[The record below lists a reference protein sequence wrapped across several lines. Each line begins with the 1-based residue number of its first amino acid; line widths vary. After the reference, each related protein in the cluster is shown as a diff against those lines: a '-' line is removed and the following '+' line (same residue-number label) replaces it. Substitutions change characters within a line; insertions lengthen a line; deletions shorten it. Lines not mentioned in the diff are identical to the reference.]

1 MKLVVYSLL
10 LSIAALHG
18 SCLQTEIFYKIRQL
32 VDKHRQ
38 SLQARHDFLEQQTI
52 EQPLDHFEPSQKT
65 FEQRYWVNANYWR
78 KEDGPVF
85 LYIGGESRMSAAYI
99 DGGMYELLHSQFA
112 CHRTLCCSCSSVPPG
127 GVPEPYRCSQPLLL
141 VARRDF
147 SSRLVVL
154 MDVLSVFNI
163 YNLRAVLRPF

>member
-1 MKLVVYSLL
+1 MKLVIYSLL

-38 SLQARHDFLEQQTI
+38 SLQARHDFIEQQTI

-65 FEQRYWVNANYWR
+65 FEQRYWVNANYWK

-99 DGGMYELLHSQFA
+99 DGGMYETSFTNLHVTEHCVVIVALCRRGACRNRTDLHSLFFW
-112 CHRTLCCSCSSVPPG
+112 
-127 GVPEPYRCSQPLLL
+127 SQREIL
-141 VARRDF
+141 ARA
-147 SSRLVVL
+147 L
-154 MDVLSVFNI
+154 
-163 YNLRAVLRPF
+163 